1 LNGTVV
7 EHVAMIKTYTSG
19 WTLLLGTPFEYS
31 VDMSK
36 MAQPKNATSRMKEM
50 EYQKQQ
56 SCWAPE

>member
-1 LNGTVV
+1 MHGQPVLHDST
-7 EHVAMIKTYTSG
+7 
-19 WTLLLGTPFEYS
+19 
-31 VDMSK
+31 DMSK

>member
-1 LNGTVV
+1 VV

-19 WTLLLGTPFEYS
+19 WTLLERAFQYS

-50 EYQKQQ
+50 E
-56 SCWAPE
+56 